1 MSNSSMFFENFKNQI
16 LLSINTSMPCKVLSY
31 DEEKRLAKIQPLF
44 KIKEAGK
51 EPQALSVVE
60 DVPVLWQRMKVH
72 KKNFFNVSIPEG
84 EHTHSGGG
92 HSQYTGSGVH
102 THDGGEHEHKKMK
115 VTEDFIELHPVLK
128 EGDTVLAV
136 FAQRALDDAME
147 GKLVYPGS
155 ARYLNVH
162 DAIIVGIF

>member
-1 MSNSSMFFENFKNQI
+1 MADSTMFFENFRNQI
-16 LLSINTSMPCKVLSY
+16 LLSVNTCMPCKVLSY
-31 DEEKRLAKIQPLF
+31 DEKERRAKIQPLF
-44 KIKEAGK
+44 KNKEVGK
-51 EPQALSVVE
+51 DPQALSVIE

-72 KKNFFNVSIPEG
+72 KKDFFQVSIPEG

-92 HSQYTGSGVH
+92 HSQYTGSGTH
-102 THDGGEHEHKKMK
+102 THSGGEHEHKKMK

-136 FAQRALDDAME
+136 FAHRSIDEAME
-147 GKLVYPGS
+147 GDLVYPGTS
-155 ARYLNVH
+155 RVLSVQ